1 MLEDEMLCSVFKEDE
16 KKIFKKGIGG
26 FLSTIFGEAEH
37 LSFFLNQNYVSFL
50 LSLIYVFSI
59 VVISLKW
66 TYILLFLVP
75 LTYLFIFIIIKL
87 STKKSSEYFNKG
99 REKVIEINPKTLD
112 YLTNRDCIEYYSWFY
127 DHKDQIINLISKR
140 NNFFLK
146 TDIINT
152 LSISSIDIIKTIGTI
167 ILFLLVIKDIES
179 GVSKVSTLLL
189 LLTYYS
195 QSFLPI
201 SLYIQNEQQ
210 IQRFDM
216 FYSRTPLGF
225 KNNIKINKLF
235 KTIDID
241 IKFENASIIIENEN
255 QEVLKNISLIL
266 KKDLYGIVGLSG
278 SGKTSLINILL
289 GRKHLNAGKVL
300 IDNLNII
307 DIPRPI
313 LYGLFNILPQNN
325 LFFNESG
332 KFNIVFFKKIVS
344 KNEYL
349 EIKEENK
356 NIILNEINIIN
367 NLDIKNEKSY
377 NKIIKIIAQKKIW
390 LISSLLGLVN
400 IRNIDK
406 SDIDSIISFIK
417 SINLD
422 DIEFLVDIYID
433 RKYIIEEKYKDIISR
448 LDISYLID
456 REIGEQ
462 GSMISGGEKQML
474 SIASFMLRNS
484 FKIII
489 IDEPFTSLDLINEEK
504 YLKIIKQFIQPYFTI
519 VISHKMNVIKELS
532 NKILVIDNSRIEAID
547 THPNLLQIEGL
558 YKKMYEIFID
568 QKK

>member
-1 MLEDEMLCSVFKEDE
+1 
-16 KKIFKKGIGG
+16 
-26 FLSTIFGEAEH
+26 
-37 LSFFLNQNYVSFL
+37 
-50 LSLIYVFSI
+50 